1 MPQYLDSLIVLVLL
15 LLLLFSILRS
25 ALRIVPQQQSW
36 VVERLG
42 KFHRV
47 LPPGLSFVAPFLDR
61 VAFRFDIREMPTEV
75 APQVCISLDNTTLTV
90 DGFLYLQITDPVKAA
105 YGSSSPMN
113 AAMQLAQTT
122 MRSEIGKLHLDQALS
137 SRQLLNAA
145 VATSVDE
152 AAVNWGIKVLRYE
165 IKDINPPPEILRA
178 MELQITAEREKRA
191 TIARSEGQR
200 QQQINTSEGQR
211 QQEINIADGRRQA
224 EVLRAE
230 GEAKAIELVATATAA
245 AIRTIGESA
254 VTDGGMAALQM
265 QLAKDF
271 IGQWGNLARQAT
283 TMIIPADLGN
293 IGAVVGT
300 ALQMVRGEPR
310 PGGGAAGASAPAGG
324 AGGAIGGMA
333 ASARAGLGPMAF
345 GTAAAVP
352 VTSVPPAG

>member
-1 MPQYLDSLIVLVLL
+1 MSVFAAGSGILAILL
-15 LLLLFSILRS
+15 LLVVFSILRS
-25 ALRIVPQQQSW
+25 AFRIVPQQQTW
-36 VVERLG
+36 LVERLG
-42 KFHRV
+42 KFNRS
-47 LPPGLSFVAPFLDR
+47 LPPGLNIVIPFVER
-61 VAFRFDIREMPTEV
+61 VAFRFDTREVPTEV

-105 YGSSSPMN
+105 YGSSNPMA

-137 SRQLLNAA
+137 SRQLLNTA
-145 VATSVDE
+145 VAASVDE

-165 IKDINPPPEILRA
+165 IKDITPPQEILRA

-211 QQEINIADGRRQA
+211 QQEINLADGRRQA

-230 GEAKAIELVATATAA
+230 GEARAIELVATATAS
-245 AIRTIGESA
+245 AIRTIGEATASE
-254 VTDGGMAALQM
+254 GGLAAMQM

-271 IGQWGNLARQAT
+271 IGQWGNLAKQGT
-283 TMIIPADLGN
+283 TMIVPASLGD

-300 ALQMVRGEPR
+300 ALQIVRATPGGVPLGGAPAAPR
-310 PGGGAAGASAPAGG
+310 PP
-324 AGGAIGGMA
+324 
-333 ASARAGLGPMAF
+333 
-345 GTAAAVP
+345 T
-352 VTSVPPAG
+352 VPPVG

>member
-1 MPQYLDSLIVLVLL
+1 MSESFASLIVIVLL
-15 LLLLFSILRS
+15 LLFAFSVLRS
-25 ALRIVPQQQSW
+25 ALRIVPQQQAW

-47 LPPGLSFVAPFLDR
+47 LGPELNFVAPFLDR
-61 VAFRFDIREMPTEV
+61 VAYRFDTREMPTEV

-137 SRQLLNAA
+137 SRQLLNTA
-145 VATSVDE
+145 VAASVDE

-230 GEAKAIELVATATAA
+230 GEAKAIELVAAATAA
-245 AIRTIGESA
+245 AIRTIGTATAGE
-254 VTDGGMAALQM
+254 GGTAAMQM

-271 IGQWGNLARQAT
+271 IGQWGNLAKAGT
-283 TMIIPADLGN
+283 TLVVPADLGN
-293 IGAVVGT
+293 IGAIVGT
-300 ALQMVRGEPR
+300 ALRMVQTEPRTPPR
-310 PGGGAAGASAPAGG
+310 PGAPMPGGPVSGGSAPGG
-324 AGGAIGGMA
+324 
-333 ASARAGLGPMAF
+333 
-345 GTAAAVP
+345 
-352 VTSVPPAG
+352 SVPSVG

>member
-1 MPQYLDSLIVLVLL
+1 MTDILPLIIVVLL
-15 LLLLFSILRS
+15 LMFAFAVLRNG
-25 ALRIVPQQQSW
+25 LRIVPQQQAW

-42 KFHRV
+42 RFHRV
-47 LPPGLSFVAPFLDR
+47 LGPGLNLLIPFTDR
-61 VAFRFDIREMPTEV
+61 VAYRFDTREVPTEV
-75 APQVCISLDNTTLTV
+75 PPQVCISLDNTTLTV

-137 SRQLLNAA
+137 SRQLLNTA
-145 VATSVDE
+145 VAASVDE

-230 GEAKAIELVATATAA
+230 GEAKAIELVAAATSA
-245 AIRTIGESA
+245 AIRTIGA
-254 VTDGGMAALQM
+254 ATVGDGGMAAMQM

-271 IGQWGNLARQAT
+271 IGQWGALAKAGT
-283 TMIIPADLGN
+283 TLIVPADLGN
-293 IGAVVGT
+293 VGAVVGT
-300 ALQMVRGEPR
+300 ALRMVQPMAPTPAT
-310 PGGGAAGASAPAGG
+310 PGP
-324 AGGAIGGMA
+324 A
-333 ASARAGLGPMAF
+333 ASVPAVGP
-345 GTAAAVP
+345 
-352 VTSVPPAG
+352 S

>member
-1 MPQYLDSLIVLVLL
+1 MSSFMASLIIFVLL
-15 LLLLFSILRS
+15 LLLILATLRS
-25 ALRIVPQQQSW
+25 AFRIVPQQQNW
-36 VVERLG
+36 LVERLG
-42 KFHRV
+42 KYH
-47 LPPGLSFVAPFLDR
+47 LTLGPGLNFVGPFIDR
-61 VAFRFDIREMPTEV
+61 VAFRFDMREVPTEV

-105 YGSSSPMN
+105 YGSSNPMN

-137 SRQLLNAA
+137 SRQILNTA
-145 VATSVDE
+145 VASSVDE

-165 IKDINPPPEILRA
+165 IKDITPPAEILHA

-265 QLAKDF
+265 QLAKDY
-271 IGQWGNLARQAT
+271 ISQWGNLAKQGT
-283 TMIIPADLGN
+283 SLIVPANLGD
-293 IGAVVGT
+293 IGSMVGT
-300 ALQMVRGEPR
+300 ALQMVRTENAPR
-310 PGGGAAGASAPAGG
+310 P
-324 AGGAIGGMA
+324 
-333 ASARAGLGPMAF
+333 
-345 GTAAAVP
+345 T
-352 VTSVPPAG
+352 TPPAPSTVPTAR